1 MNHQNRLF
9 TTLAALLLTAGF
21 AASSPAAERS
31 EQQLQQQYP
40 NRGVFGI
47 NLSSPSDHNPQFP
60 FVNLIKQARPW
71 QTSPGQHPREVM
83 DADGNL
89 TAMPDEGEPYL
100 TTILGDKHPAGRYIL
115 TWDGTGKFSIPRYDA
130 TEILKEEPNRL
141 EFQVK
146 PEQGIYV
153 RAVEI
158 DPQDPP
164 RNLRLVHESMVD
176 APTSFNPEFLEMV
189 EPFGVLRFMDWMHT
203 NGSDQEKWEN
213 RPRPEMLTWRMDH
226 AHGVPVE
233 VMCELANVLKADAWF
248 CMPHLADDN
257 YVREFAKIVKD
268 KLDPDR
274 KIYIEYS
281 NEVWNWNFEQSRYA
295 VEKGKEVLGVEE
307 GQAPHRAWVAHRS
320 GEMFAIW
327 EEVFGGTERF
337 IRVNPAHGANPRIA
351 RQTLE
356 FQDAHQHFDAI
367 AIAPYFGFNKELA
380 GRFKAD
386 EASIEEILDAAE
398 TVITEKVSEMTREHK
413 ALADQYGMELIAYEA
428 GQHLLDRAGR
438 RQSGETELSK
448 RFIEANRTPRMG
460 ELYELYIDTW
470 FENGGGV
477 LGMFASVST
486 PSKWG
491 SWGLKEYLTQP
502 IEDAPKYQATL
513 KAIKNPDLPV
523 ASAGE

>member
-1 MNHQNRLF
+1 
-9 TTLAALLLTAGF
+9 
-21 AASSPAAERS
+21 
-31 EQQLQQQYP
+31 
-40 NRGVFGI
+40 
-47 NLSSPSDHNPQFP
+47 
-60 FVNLIKQARPW
+60 
-71 QTSPGQHPREVM
+71 
-83 DADGNL
+83 
-89 TAMPDEGEPYL
+89 
-100 TTILGDKHPAGRYIL
+100 
-115 TWDGTGKFSIPRYDA
+115 
-130 TEILKEEPNRL
+130 
-141 EFQVK
+141 
-146 PEQGIYV
+146 
-153 RAVEI
+153 
-158 DPQDPP
+158 
-164 RNLRLVHESMVD
+164 
-176 APTSFNPEFLEMV
+176 
-189 EPFGVLRFMDWMHT
+189 
-203 NGSDQEKWEN
+203 
-213 RPRPEMLTWRMDH
+213 
-226 AHGVPVE
+226 
-233 VMCELANVLKADAWF
+233 LANVLKADAWF

-274 KIYIEYS
+274 KISIEYS